1 MEKIWIA
8 TELFFPEE
16 TSTSF
21 ILTKVVNKLSSKYQV
36 NVICGEPVY
45 DSGENKN
52 ENFSLDS
59 RVKVSRIKGF
69 ANNKNSLIERTFRFI
84 FLSLLIFYK
93 LLINVKK
100 GEKIFIVTNPAPLV
114 ILAVLVK
121 IIKRSQ
127 LIILVHDVFPEN
139 TIPAGIV
146 KSESSVIY
154 RLLKNIFDKAYSK
167 ADLLIVL
174 GRDMKEVI
182 QSKIKKTKAKIVIIE
197 NWGDVDQII
206 PVSKNEVLALNS
218 ELQDKVVIQYAGNIG
233 RVQGLMSFL
242 EAVKKVT
249 NEKVAYYFVGEG
261 AVKNEMKDYVQTHGL
276 KNISFA
282 GAYSRA
288 DQQKVLNQTDIALV
302 TLADGMFGLGVPSKV
317 YNILAAGKPILFIGD
332 LRSEVSLLIKEYNI
346 GYVFASHKE
355 PGLVDFLNS
364 IDERFLKDLEEKSR
378 NARILAETKFSEE
391 AILNKFY
398 EII

>member
-45 DSGENKN
+45 DSAKSKSEG
-52 ENFSLDS
+52 FSLDS

-69 ANNKNSLIERTFRFI
+69 ANNKNSLIGRTFRFI
-84 FLSLLIFYK
+84 FLSFLIFYK
-93 LLINVKK
+93 LLVNVRK

-146 KSESSVIY
+146 KSESSIVY
-154 RLLKNIFDKAYSK
+154 RVLKKIFDKAYSK

-182 QSKIKKTKAKIVIIE
+182 QSKIKNTKAKIVIIE

-206 PVSKNEVLALNS
+206 PVPKDDVLTLDS
-218 ELQDKVVIQYAGNIG
+218 ELRKKLIIQYAGNIG
-233 RVQGLMSFL
+233 RVQGLMNFL
-242 EAVKKVT
+242 ETVRQVP
-249 NEKVAYYFVGEG
+249 NENIAYYFVGEG
-261 AVKNEMKDYVQTHGL
+261 AVKNEMKNYAETNKLNNVF
-276 KNISFA
+276 FA

-288 DQQKVLNQTDIALV
+288 EQQTVLNQSDIALV
-302 TLADGMFGLGVPSKV
+302 TLAEGMFGLGVPSKV

-332 LRSEVSLLIKEYNI
+332 PRSEVSLLIKEYNI
-346 GYVFASHKE
+346 GYVFTSHKD
-355 PGLVDFLNS
+355 PGLVEFLNS
-364 IDERFLKDLEEKSR
+364 IDERVLKDIEEKSR
-378 NARILAETKFSEE
+378 KARMLAETKFSEK
-391 AILNKFY
+391 AILDKFY